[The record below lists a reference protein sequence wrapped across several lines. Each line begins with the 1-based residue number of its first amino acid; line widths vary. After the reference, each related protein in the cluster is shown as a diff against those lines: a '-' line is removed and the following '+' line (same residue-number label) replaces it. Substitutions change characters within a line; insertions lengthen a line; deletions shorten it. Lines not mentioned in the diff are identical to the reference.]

1 MNILAVE
8 TGTSWQ
14 SIALLREGRVLGHL
28 AQDAKGSHT
37 KLLLPAIH
45 QVLSS
50 QLLKPSDLNGLAVSI
65 GPGSFSGLRVGL
77 ATMTAFR
84 MALDIPLVTVPTLEA
99 MAWNLRGEKLPI
111 CPVLKARSGVVYWAC
126 FRWEGNK
133 LVQIIPEQVG
143 SLVALVQSL
152 SEPTMVLGEGWMSN
166 RETFLKMSKLMKEA
180 PIDAMKASAI
190 NVGLASLPRFQ
201 AGNLAQVGL
210 GPHYVQPSYAEMKSR

>member
-14 SIALLREGRVLGHL
+14 SIALIREKYVLAHL
-28 AQDAKGSHT
+28 AQEAKGSHT

-84 MALDIPLVTVPTLEA
+84 MALAIPLVTVPTLEA
-99 MAWNLRGEKLPI
+99 LAWNLRREKLPI
-111 CPVLKARSGVVYWAC
+111 CPILKARSGVVYWAC
-126 FRWEGNK
+126 FRWEGDNI
-133 LVQIIPEQVG
+133 VQIVPEQVG
-143 SLVALVQSL
+143 SLIDLVQSL

-166 RETFLKMSKLMKEA
+166 REAFLNMSKLMKEA
-180 PIDAMKASAI
+180 PIGVMNASAI
-190 NVGLASLPRFQ
+190 NVGLASISRFKT
-201 AGNLAQVGL
+201 GNFAEFGL
-210 GPHYVQPSYAEMKSR
+210 GPHYVQPSYAEMKIG